1 MSYTSTIRIVLIMKF
16 KFCGNNECPEWI
28 LSEIVILTKI
38 SAIRLR
44 VLAGHII
51 AKIKGL
57 PYDLAKIEKLCLD
70 SGLTPAETHSA
81 LAVLEFVIRGA
92 SKYRVE
98 EAELMKEIE
107 QLGLPHEN
115 TESIIKTMGKDREGL
130 IAATKNSVLRISRPI
145 GVDYLIGF
153 VAGNGQQ
160 KKGNIIGTE
169 IKLKISYQDGIEKVQ
184 KDTEF
189 AIERKELSQLISDL
203 KKCEDMINGLEI

>member
-1 MSYTSTIRIVLIMKF
+1 MKF
-16 KFCGNNECPEWI
+16 KFCGNHECPEWI

-44 VLAGHII
+44 VLAGQVI

-70 SGLTPAETHSA
+70 SGLSSTETHSA

-92 SKYRVE
+92 NKYRVE

-107 QLGLPHEN
+107 QLGLPHDN
-115 TESIIKTMGKDREGL
+115 TESIIKAMNKDREGL
-130 IAATKNSVLRISRPI
+130 IAATKNSAMRISRPI

-153 VAGNGQQ
+153 IAGNGQQ
-160 KKGNIIGTE
+160 KKGAIVGTE
-169 IKLKISYQDGIEKVQ
+169 IKLKISYQDVIEKTQ
-184 KDTEF
+184 RDTSF
-189 AIERKELSQLISDL
+189 AIERKDLSQLISDL
-203 KKCEDMINGLEI
+203 KKCEDMINSLEI